1 MKAQEANWWASWM
14 LVGVA
19 VLAVWR
25 ELGGPAVADYVAE
38 LLLLGFLWLGW
49 PRFNATARLLI
60 ATCVGFSL
68 LVLVWLE
75 SPWQILHQAA
85 SGFVFLA
92 AYMMVLALL
101 RLPAY
106 RSKLIRRCGQSL
118 LMQPPS
124 WRYPLLSLSSTL
136 FGIVLNF
143 GVLNLF
149 MSMIDKAN
157 TMGSAQGREWLQR
170 MRRKRMLLA
179 TLRGFTLAPLVS
191 PLGIGVAV
199 VLANLE
205 TLEWAQLFPYVLVSA
220 TGLFLLGW
228 ACDQFACPSPSL
240 QSLPSASPSLMPLLS
255 FSLLLL
261 ALVSLVFLLA
271 AWLSLRLPQAVL
283 MGVPLSAWFWLAWQ
297 YRRLGF
303 FGAVPASVVLGRRLP
318 DVVGGVGNEVAA
330 LGSGA
335 YLGYLSVA
343 LLDPAQLAGVGA
355 MLVALG
361 SWLPVLAL
369 ILIVVLAQVGVN
381 PIISVTFLTSMVAQV
396 GSIGVSLPL
405 LAASMLVGWSLTM
418 VSSPFTAA
426 MMIMSRFTGMPA
438 GQIGLRWNGVFLAA
452 SLAMAALVFR
462 LVS

>member
-1 MKAQEANWWASWM
+1 MPGASRWASRM

-19 VLAVWR
+19 ILAVWR
-25 ELGGPAVADYVAE
+25 ELDDSAVAAYLAE
-38 LLLLGFLWLGW
+38 LLLVGFLGLGW
-49 PRFNATARLLI
+49 PRFSAMARLL
-60 ATCVGFSL
+60 ALACAGVSL
-68 LVLVWLE
+68 LALVRLE
-75 SPWQILHQAA
+75 SPWGVLHQAA
-85 SGFVFLA
+85 NGFVFLA
-92 AYMMVLALL
+92 AFMTALALL

-106 RSKLIRRCGQSL
+106 RSRLIRRCGQSL
-118 LMQPPS
+118 LMQPPT
-124 WRYPLLSLSSTL
+124 WRYPLLSLGSTL

-157 TMGSAQGREWLQR
+157 TLGSAQGRAWLQQV
-170 MRRKRMLLA
+170 RRRRMLLA

-199 VLANLE
+199 VLGNLE
-205 TLEWAQLFPYVLVSA
+205 ALTWAQLFPYVLVSA

-228 ACDQFACPSPSL
+228 ACDQLSGPRPGPQARRTVR
-240 QSLPSASPSLMPLLS
+240 PSLMPLFS

-283 MGVPLSAWFWLAWQ
+283 IGVPLGAWLWLAWQ
-297 YRRLGF
+297 CRRLGF
-303 FGAVPASVVLGRRLP
+303 AGALPAGVVLGRRLP
-318 DVVGGVGNEVAA
+318 EVVGGIGNEVVA

-343 LLDPAQLAGVGA
+343 LLDPAQLAGVAA

-369 ILIVVLAQVGVN
+369 LLIVVLAQIGVN

-396 GSIGVSLPL
+396 GPVDVSLPL

-426 MMIMSRFTGMPA
+426 MMIMSRFTGMTA
-438 GQIGLRWNGVFLAA
+438 GQIGLRWNGAFLAA
-452 SLAMAALVFR
+452 SLLAAALLFR